1 MTFSAPSDIGVKKIM
16 KRAIIVLTAAA
27 LLVACKKDK
36 GADPQ
41 SGGKLGELV
50 PEAFLVEAK
59 AMGFA
64 IHEGSNPPTI
74 TGEYLLAPWRFDK
87 DNYNPPGI
95 GNAPGYTV
103 AQGFTLKIA
112 SQEGSAIAVSYVGYY
127 EGDEL
132 SKPFIIGSGNNFT
145 VCRHIRMTGGMGALF
160 SYPFAQLISGT
171 LEGGKLRNVQMATIG
186 LKLAK
191 PLEAGEEFTVE
202 GEIDIWSDADGI
214 SQ

>member
-1 MTFSAPSDIGVKKIM
+1 MKK
-16 KRAIIVLTAAA
+16 AIILFSVAA
-27 LLVACKKDK
+27 LLVACKK
-36 GADPQ
+36 GNEGDPKP
-41 SGGKLGELV
+41 SGKLSELV
-50 PEAFLVEAK
+50 PEAFLKEAK

-64 IHEGSNPPTI
+64 IHEGNTPPTV

-87 DNYNPPGI
+87 DNYNPPGV
-95 GNAPGYTV
+95 GNTPGYTV
-103 AQGFTLKIA
+103 AQGFTLKIT
-112 SQEGSAIAVSYVGYY
+112 SQSGSAIDVSYVGYY

-132 SKPFIIGSGNNFT
+132 SKPFIIGSGNSFT
-145 VCRHIRMTGGMGALF
+145 ICRHIRMTGGMGALF

-171 LEGGKLRNVQMATIG
+171 LEGGKLKGVQLATIG

-202 GEIDIWSDADGI
+202 GEISIWSEADGI